1 MDFSH
6 DGKVAL
12 ARLVL
17 VSTVF
22 FSLYSRASGRS
33 GFDLNE
39 TSYHDFKDYAGLL
52 EDKVPR
58 KSISGADSEWTIS
71 LGGSSSNLSLEYLS
85 NSLNLT
91 EQELDLRYGK
101 ERLLFY

>member
-39 TSYHDFKDYAGLL
+39 TSYHDFKDYAALL

-58 KSISGADSEWTIS
+58 KSISDADSEWTIS

-91 EQELDLRYGK
+91 EQELDLR
-101 ERLLFY
+101 